1 MLTHCNLRFSTNLGS
16 LAVINRQ
23 CGRAQAAC
31 AALVAFALKAGSMG
45 AVDKA
50 TDKLDAARKKKLTDM
65 MAEATAARKPGSAA
79 AAPTGSSRPAAAS
92 AAAAAEAPDGPLSPR
107 PGQAITA
114 RVGGHYHLTHDFQV
128 SM

>member
-1 MLTHCNLRFSTNLGS
+1 M
-16 LAVINRQ
+16 
-23 CGRAQAAC
+23 QAAC

-65 MAEATAARKPGSAA
+65 MAEATAASKPGSTAA
-79 AAPTGSSRPAAAS
+79 ANASTSRPATTS
-92 AAAAAEAPDGPLSPR
+92 AAPVPPASDGQLSPR

-114 RVGGHYHLTHDFQV
+114 RVWDLALALPCCLR
-128 SM
+128 

>member
-1 MLTHCNLRFSTNLGS
+1 MVFNRHCGC
-16 LAVINRQ
+16 V
-23 CGRAQAAC
+23 QAAC

-79 AAPTGSSRPAAAS
+79 AAPSGSSRPGAS
-92 AAAAAEAPDGPLSPR
+92 AATAAAEASDGPLSPR
-107 PGQAITA
+107 PGQTITA
-114 RVGGHYHLTHDFQV
+114 RV
-128 SM
+128 